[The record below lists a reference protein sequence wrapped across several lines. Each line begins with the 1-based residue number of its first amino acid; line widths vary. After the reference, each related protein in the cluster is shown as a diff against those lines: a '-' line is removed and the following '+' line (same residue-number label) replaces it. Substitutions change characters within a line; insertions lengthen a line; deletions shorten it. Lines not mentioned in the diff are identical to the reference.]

1 MEETKVLK
9 GSRSTAL
16 VETRPEIKLQLEEE
30 QELPQVERWRR
41 REERRQRE
49 KEHRR
54 EEEKRQRLCELV
66 SLLHLLGLQRQ
77 EKERSRQEEEHK
89 LEAERQR
96 REEERRRLEGEERNR
111 QEEERRRQEEAR
123 RRQEKEARLAARPR
137 WEYKNVLIR
146 ASEAKDKT
154 RKPGGIEASVGS
166 YIHSQ
171 IEATLNS
178 WGHEGWQLMSME
190 PHWFYERVGI
200 SLAAE
205 VTRPVAIVAWY
216 CTFMRQRVD

>member
-1 MEETKVLK
+1 MEETEVLK
-9 GSRSTAL
+9 GSIATDL

-30 QELPQVERWRR
+30 RELPPVERWRR
-41 REERRQRE
+41 REERRQWE

-66 SLLHLLGLQRQ
+66 SLLHLLAL
-77 EKERSRQEEEHK
+77 KWQEEERRGQ
-89 LEAERQR
+89 EEERQR
-96 REEERRRLEGEERNR
+96 QEEERRRMEGEERNR
-111 QEEERRRQEEAR
+111 QEEERRRQEEER

-137 WEYKNVLIR
+137 WEYKHVLIR

-154 RKPGGIEASVGS
+154 RKPGGIEASVGA

-178 WGHEGWQLMSME
+178 WGHEGWQLVSME

-216 CTFMRQRVD
+216 CTFRRQRAD